1 MVVADL
7 VSFFLV
13 FSAGCQIKALP
24 PPSLSLRVDEG
35 GGTTERW
42 GEEEEEEEGP
52 WAERRLRLFPERGA

>member
-1 MVVADL
+1 MVVVDL

-13 FSAGCQIKALP
+13 FSSGCQIKALP

-42 GEEEEEEEGP
+42 GEEEEE
-52 WAERRLRLFPERGA
+52 